1 MLQIDIPGKGTLHLH
16 TLLLDYN
23 GTIAADGALIPGIAE
38 KIHTLQKDLRVLV
51 LTADTYGT
59 VTQACGQ
66 EQIEVRTFPQA
77 GAAACKAEIASSFAP
92 GVVCLG
98 NGWND
103 MEMFDASDL
112 AIAVIDREGMCAALL
127 SHADV
132 LVTSPA
138 DGLDLLLKPDRLRA
152 TLRT

>member
-1 MLQIDIPGKGTLHLH
+1 MLTIDIPGRDRLELH

-23 GTIAADGALIPGIAE
+23 GTIAADGAVLPEVLPRIR
-38 KIHTLQKDLRVLV
+38 KLQEQLQVLV

-59 VTQACGQ
+59 VQ
-66 EQIEVRTFPQA
+66 EAFRGTGIEVRTFPRA
-77 GAAACKAEIASSFAP
+77 GASVCKQEIAASHAP
-92 GVVCLG
+92 GVACLG

-103 MEMFDASDL
+103 ILMFDTADL
-112 AIAVIDREGMCAALL
+112 SIAVLDREGVCAGLL
-127 SHADV
+127 THADV
-132 LVTSPA
+132 LVQSPA

>member
-1 MLQIDIPGKGTLHLH
+1 MLKIDIPGRGELMLT

-23 GTIAADGALIPGIAE
+23 GTIAADGKLIPELIPR
-38 KIHTLQKDLRVLV
+38 IQKLSEVLDVMV

-59 VTQACGQ
+59 VRAECEKHGIQ
-66 EQIEVRTFPQA
+66 VRTFPRA
-77 GAAACKAEIASSFAP
+77 GAAECKKEIADSFGS
-92 GVVCLG
+92 GVCSLG

-103 MEMFDASDL
+103 MEMFKSSDL
-112 AIAVIDREGMCAALL
+112 SIAVIDREGMCAALL
-127 SHADV
+127 AHADV
-132 LVTSPA
+132 LVTSPV